1 MIELYNLVF
10 YQPIFNL
17 LVWLYNIIPGQ
28 DIGLAIIVLTILVRL
43 ILLPFTMQSLKSQK
57 ALQALQPKIQEL
69 KDKYKGEKD
78 KLAKA
83 TMELYSKE
91 KVNPM
96 ASCLPLIV
104 QLPIFIALYQVL
116 MAGLAGEKMELLY
129 SFVIKPD
136 SIHSMFLGFLDLGKP
151 QIVLAVLAGLTQ
163 YWQTKSLTHTNQP
176 KIPGAKDEAM
186 LSMMNKQ
193 MLYFMPIMTVFI
205 GASLPGGL
213 ALYWLATNVL
223 TVAQQYAFLK
233 HKPVTQS

>member
-1 MIELYNLVF
+1 MIGLYNLVF

-17 LVWLYNIIPGQ
+17 LVWLYNIIPGH
-28 DIGLAIIVLTILVRL
+28 DIGLAIIVLTLLVRL
-43 ILLPFTMQSLKSQK
+43 VLLPFTMQSLKSQK

-69 KDKYKGEKD
+69 KEKYKGEKD

-116 MAGLAGEKMELLY
+116 MAGLAGQKMELLY
-129 SFVIKPD
+129 SFVARPD
-136 SIHSMFLGFLDLGKP
+136 SIHSMFLGFLDLSKP
-151 QIVLAVLAGLTQ
+151 QIALAILAGLTQ
-163 YWQTKSLTHTNQP
+163 YWQTKSLTHTKQP
-176 KIPGAKDEAM
+176 KVPGAKDEAM

-233 HKPVTQS
+233 HKPVAQS